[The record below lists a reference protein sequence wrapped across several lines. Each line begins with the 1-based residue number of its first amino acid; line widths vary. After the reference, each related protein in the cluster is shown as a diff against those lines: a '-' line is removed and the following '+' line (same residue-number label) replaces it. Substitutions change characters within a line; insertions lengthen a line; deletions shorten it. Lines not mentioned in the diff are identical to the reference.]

1 MSDRPPPAQA
11 RPSGLYTYRTRDG
24 RTRIVSSPDP
34 DRLELGCDKIWDEIE
49 AILARHAEL
58 EHLGGDRTPREEVEL
73 HELWARYL
81 LLRAYSNYYREIVRR
96 DAMRAQGLRPPP
108 AVLEPRLRY

>member
-1 MSDRPPPAQA
+1 MSDRQPLAQL
-11 RPSGLYTYRTRDG
+11 RPSGLYTYRTREG

-58 EHLGGDRTPREEVEL
+58 ESLAEARTPREDVEL

-96 DAMRAQGLRPPP
+96 DALRAQGVRTEP
-108 AVLEPRLRY
+108 ALLEPRVRR

>member
-1 MSDRPPPAQA
+1 MSDRQPLAQL
-11 RPSGLYTYRTRDG
+11 RPSGLYTYRTREG

-58 EHLGGDRTPREEVEL
+58 EKLCGSRTPREEEEL

-96 DAMRAQGLRPPP
+96 DALRAQGLRPEPTL
-108 AVLEPRLRY
+108 LEPRIRR